1 MASGTEWWINSRVAL
16 DETWEC
22 VAWWKWPW
30 DDYDGRV
37 RRVFRR
43 RKEVAVSKELL
54 IDLGEWRVAVELELG
69 RKTLPA
75 FSYDE
80 KVVEAAHRV
89 HLAAIR
95 QLTATVL
102 EQVKL
107 LESALTKEW
116 E

>member
-1 MASGTEWWINSRVAL
+1 MAPSTFWWINPRVAV
-16 DETWEC
+16 DETWKC

-43 RKEVAVSKELL
+43 RKEAAVSKELL
-54 IDLGEWRVAVELELG
+54 IDPGEWKVAVELELG
-69 RKTLPA
+69 RKTTA

-80 KVVEAAHRV
+80 AVLAATHRV

-95 QLTATVL
+95 TLTATVL
-102 EQVKL
+102 EQVKM
-107 LESALTKEW
+107 LESVLTKEW